1 MFEIKTKKVTRW
13 FLIVNE
19 EKIPFRTKKLAIT
32 WGKNANK
39 VVGCK
44 VQLYE
49 EYTLFDVSKSPTTFL
64 RTETFDRTSLIK

>member
-1 MFEIKTKKVTRW
+1 MFENKTKKVTRW
-13 FLIVNE
+13 ILVVNE
-19 EKIPFRTKKLAIT
+19 ERIPFRTKKMAIV
-32 WGKNANK
+32 WGKNATK

-64 RTETFDRTSLIK
+64 STETFDRTSLIK

>member
-1 MFEIKTKKVTRW
+1 MFENKTKKVTRW
-13 FLIVNE
+13 ILVVNE
-19 EKIPFRTKKLAIT
+19 ERITFPTKKKAIV
-32 WGKNANK
+32 WGRNATK

-64 RTETFDRTSLIK
+64 CTETFDRTSLIK